1 MLEWDGVLTFP
12 WGLVVLLA
20 VWTWYAIRMDWSGQR
35 LLFRWLGAAMLSLVL
50 AAPWA
55 IAVLREVGWDYIRAL
70 LDDQVVEAGAGELR
84 NALVEGLEQ
93 LESAVVPEQDLS
105 GVGVEGEDEG
115 LRVLRTGP
123 VDHPVQQ
130 GAVAEVDPVKGA
142 RGHDAL
148 GTSGEM
154 GKTAVNVHC
163 DQR

>member
-1 MLEWDGVLTFP
+1 MGWNVDHVEPVGLPAVPQQVDVTLSSGAEPVVVADHDGCTAEAFH
-12 WGLVVLLA
+12 
-20 VWTWYAIRMDWSGQR
+20 QH
-35 LLFRWLGAAMLSLVL
+35 
-50 AAPWA
+50 
-55 IAVLREVGWDYIRAL
+55 IAHEVGGLEPGEIPVER

-93 LESAVVPEQDLS
+93 LESAVVPKQDLS